1 MERATR
7 KRLKEIR
14 IKYDDDISDE
24 LASQLV
30 WSVIN
35 QGKISNCG
43 KSYCYATVFKV
54 NGTEYKVVAN
64 DKTKS
69 TMFYITKEK

>member
-1 MERATR
+1 M
-7 KRLKEIR
+7 KEIR

-24 LASQLV
+24 LASQLI

-35 QGKISNCG
+35 QGKISNEG
-43 KSYCYATVFKV
+43 KSYCFATLFNV
-54 NGTEYKVVAN
+54 NGTDYQVVAN

-69 TMFYITKEK
+69 LMFYIRRTKQ

>member
-1 MERATR
+1 M
-7 KRLKEIR
+7 KEIR

-35 QGKISNCG
+35 QGKISNEG
-43 KSYCYATVFKV
+43 KSYCYATEFSV
-54 NGTEYKVVAN
+54 NGTEYTVGAN
-64 DKTKS
+64 DKTKAI
-69 TMFYITKEK
+69 MFYIGRTE

>member
-1 MERATR
+1 M
-7 KRLKEIR
+7 KEIR

-24 LASQLV
+24 LVSELI

-35 QGKISNCG
+35 QGKISNEG
-43 KSYCYATVFKV
+43 KSYCFATVFQV
-54 NGTEYKVVAN
+54 NGTEYQVVAN

-69 TMFYITKEK
+69 TMFYVTKED

>member
-1 MERATR
+1 M
-7 KRLKEIR
+7 KEIR

-35 QGKISNCG
+35 QGKI
-43 KSYCYATVFKV
+43 
-54 NGTEYKVVAN
+54 
-64 DKTKS
+64 KS
-69 TMFYITKEK
+69 TMFYVTKEKII

>member
-1 MERATR
+1 M
-7 KRLKEIR
+7 KEIR
-14 IKYDDDISDE
+14 IKYDDNISDN

-35 QGKISNCG
+35 QGKISNEG
-43 KSYCYATVFKV
+43 KSYCFATVFDV
-54 NGTEYKVVAN
+54 DGMEYKVVVN

-69 TMFYITKEK
+69 TMFYITKN

>member
-1 MERATR
+1 M
-7 KRLKEIR
+7 KEIR
-14 IKYDDDISDE
+14 IKYDDEISDE
-24 LASQLV
+24 LASRLV
-30 WSVIN
+30 LSVVHE
-35 QGKISNCG
+35 GKISNEG

-69 TMFYITKEK
+69 TMFYVTKED